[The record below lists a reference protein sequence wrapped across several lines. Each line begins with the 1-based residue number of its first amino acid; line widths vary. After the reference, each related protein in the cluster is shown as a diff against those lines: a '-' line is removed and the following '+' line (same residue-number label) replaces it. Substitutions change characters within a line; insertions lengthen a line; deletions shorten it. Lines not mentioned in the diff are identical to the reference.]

1 MSDSEEESGS
11 SAIDIEK
18 MSAAIAN
25 TLASSRQHTIPIFS
39 GGKNED
45 PIKFMR
51 VFERVAK
58 ALKWDDR
65 TKCDKFPAY
74 LSGAGEDFHYLFVD
88 CALEKNDQ
96 HINDDSYVK
105 PENWNELKALFM
117 NHFLNGNYKLHLTKE
132 LRNRKKLDT
141 ESMAVYITAIQAI
154 CHDLDQDMSTEQ
166 VISYALEG
174 LEPNFAAQIQY
185 FNPKGIKQLIEISRN
200 IELGMERLQNTE
212 SSSSSSKSK
221 VKKTLNIQTKS
232 KLKDSTEESS
242 DSNPLLEA
250 VNKLNE
256 SINSLSLNKNEN
268 KINNQKSNNKRNF
281 NPNFQKSNGVKRNYY
296 SNNTQNYNS
305 NNTRNL
311 NNNGFYRNINQNR
324 SQNDNFR
331 FKSKIQCW
339 SCGNTGHKSNECRT
353 KSRENYA
360 NNRNVETNNGNADN
374 NVSNIVKNPFFT
386 F

>member
-1 MSDSEEESGS
+1 MRLTQIWSD
-11 SAIDIEK
+11 
-18 MSAAIAN
+18 
-25 TLASSRQHTIPIFS
+25 F
-39 GGKNED
+39 
-45 PIKFMR
+45 FMR

-96 HINDDSYVK
+96 HITHDSSVK

-232 KLKDSTEESS
+232 KHKDSKEESS
-242 DSNPLLEA
+242 DSNSLLEA

-268 KINNQKSNNKRNF
+268 KNNNHKSNNRRNF

-296 SNNTQNYNS
+296 SNNAHNYNS
-305 NNTRNL
+305 NNSRNH
-311 NNNGFYRNINQNR
+311 NNNGFYKNNNQNS

-331 FKSKIQCW
+331 FKSKIQ
-339 SCGNTGHKSNECRT
+339 
-353 KSRENYA
+353 
-360 NNRNVETNNGNADN
+360 
-374 NVSNIVKNPFFT
+374 
-386 F
+386 